1 MVTVKT
7 EDEMIDE
14 IVIMTNLLN
23 LRYIK
28 CQKQSEW
35 CEKVLFISDLWHRF
49 KIELID
55 IKEVEIQF
63 SEDLEWKSAVSQE
76 IAELESKI
84 SDLRQQLNTLFD
96 KIHPYKHRGVLLE
109 IHALDG
115 VDTDIWAENLVR
127 MYTLYADSNKWKVEI
142 ISSTARDIC
151 GFNEIIL
158 EIRGAFVGYF
168 LQFETGIHQINRRS
182 KVEFHSTKLC
192 ISTARVTVLPIIE
205 NNEIEIDLNFVE
217 MDISRRKCPSMI
229 NVDKFINRA
238 YLLHRSTEISIFCDR
253 YTNQRKNKEK
263 AFQILLS
270 KLYYL
275 DIQKRLSEDVGSSIV
290 RNYDNIN
297 NCAIDLRSG
306 IKSPLD
312 RVLKGDL
319 DLLISHHLE

>member
-7 EDEMIDE
+7 EDEIIDE
-14 IVIMTNLLN
+14 IVSMTNLLN
-23 LRYIK
+23 LRYVK
-28 CQKQSEW
+28 SQKQSEW
-35 CEKVLFISDLWHRF
+35 CEKVLFISDLWHQL

-55 IKEVEIQF
+55 FKEVEIQF
-63 SEDLEWKSAVSQE
+63 SEDLEWKSVVSQE

-96 KIHPYKHRGVLLE
+96 KIYPYKHRGVLLG

-115 VDTDIWAENLVR
+115 VDTDVWVEDLVQMYTQYAEN
-127 MYTLYADSNKWKVEI
+127 NKWEVEP
-142 ISSTARDIC
+142 ISSSTRDIC

-182 KVEFHSTKLC
+182 KVEWNSTKLC

-205 NNEIEIDLNFVE
+205 NNEIEIDLNFVQ
-217 MDISRRKCPSMI
+217 MDISRRECPSMI

-275 DIQKRLSEDVGSSIV
+275 DIQKGLSEDVRSIV
-290 RNYDNIN
+290 IRNYDNTN
-297 NCAIDLRSG
+297 NYVIDLRSG

-312 RVLKGDL
+312 RVLKGGL